1 MPKNSKPY
9 MLLCTLHC
17 PNTTSFFYLRSFRKL
32 LGEENV
38 VTCGPE
44 RSSISWDLKK
54 GNNDQFSHNVEMPKK
69 DHPHIYTYAEIFDK
83 CREKG
88 IDTNFDYILVF
99 EPNFSPVV
107 GTEGFRPNCHISYAQ
122 VDDHRGPR
130 TALKYITL
138 GQCDSYIHPNEYY
151 REVFEYPHI
160 IDGVKYSPEGKKLI
174 VSKTCYEEGVHEI
187 YPDCEDFE
195 KYDVVFVGNDGIAK
209 DRGGAHEN
217 FMMSHKWLTCEWKD
231 DRGNVYRTDG
241 PNPVFNHGC
250 PEDHRFF
257 EYADR
262 AELLCRLR
270 KDFPNNF
277 KILPGTLHPVEYAK
291 LLNRGKIVVNMS
303 IAQDLNMRIG
313 EAMGCGRVLLADEC
327 EGMDSVC
334 GENWK
339 THVRFRKF
347 YNPLNVNWDLTY
359 DIITNK
365 IRKLLSDQNRLREI
379 QKNAYEWIRSSGNS
393 YVDRCK
399 LILEQTI
406 GWKE

>member
-1 MPKNSKPY
+1 MKNNKPRI
-9 MLLCTLHC
+9 LIVTLHC
-17 PNTTSFFYLRSFRKL
+17 PVTTSVWFIRAYREL
-32 LGEENV
+32 LGNDNV
-38 VTCGPE
+38 ITAGPE

-54 GNNDQFSHNVEMPKK
+54 GRNDEFGHDVELPKK
-69 DHPHIYTYAEIFDK
+69 DHPHLYTYSEIYDK

-88 IDTNFDYILVF
+88 IPVDFDYIFVA
-99 EPNFSPVV
+99 EPNVTPVV
-107 GTEGFRPNCHISYAQ
+107 GTDGFRPNCHISYYIC
-122 VDDHRGPR
+122 DSHRGPR
-130 TALKYITL
+130 SSMKAMVL
-138 GQCDSYIHPNEYY
+138 GQCDSLIHPNEYY
-151 REVFEYPHI
+151 KEVFEYPHTV
-160 IDGVKYSPEGKKLI
+160 DGMKYSPEGKKFI
-174 VSKTCYEEGVHEI
+174 ISKTAFLPSIHKI
-187 YPDCEDFE
+187 YPDTEDFE
-195 KYDVVFVGNDGIAK
+195 KYDLIFLGNDGIAK

-217 FMMSHKWLTCEWKD
+217 FMMSHKYADYHWKD
-231 DRGNVYRTDG
+231 DRGNTYKSETNV
-241 PNPVFNHGC
+241 PVFNQGC

-277 KILPGTLHPVEYAK
+277 KILPGSLHAEEYAR
-291 LLNRGKIVVNMS
+291 LLNKGKMVINIS
-303 IAQDLNMRIG
+303 IAQDLNMRVA
-313 EAMGCGRVLLADEC
+313 EAMACGRVLIADEC